1 MHEMNSEQFF
11 IATYIECWYIHGTQ
25 FELILKV
32 KTNIKVVI
40 KVDLFIKLY
49 AIE

>member
-11 IATYIECWYIHGTQ
+11 IATYRMLIYSWNT

-32 KTNIKVVI
+32 KTNIKVDI